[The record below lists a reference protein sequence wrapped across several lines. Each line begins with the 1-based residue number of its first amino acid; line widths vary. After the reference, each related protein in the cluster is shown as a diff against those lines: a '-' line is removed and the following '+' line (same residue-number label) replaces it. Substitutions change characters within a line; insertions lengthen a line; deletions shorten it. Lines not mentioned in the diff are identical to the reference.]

1 MENDE
6 NNRARE
12 PGTDRTWNAG
22 ISGWNGGAVAV
33 DSALAAQKP

>member
-6 NNRARE
+6 NSRDRE
-12 PGTDRTWNAG
+12 LGTDRTMNAG